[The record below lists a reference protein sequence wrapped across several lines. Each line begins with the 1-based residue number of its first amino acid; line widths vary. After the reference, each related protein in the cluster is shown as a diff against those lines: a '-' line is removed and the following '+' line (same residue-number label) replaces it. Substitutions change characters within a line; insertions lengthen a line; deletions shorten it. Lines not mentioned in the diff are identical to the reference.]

1 MENNKKEN
9 QAFIIALLTMIGGF
23 VSFHFFPGKDAVV
36 IPLMTFVLGYYFGSS
51 PGSHSKDQVLS
62 DLAKTAMRGSNGKNG
77 NCATPII
84 IEEPKP

>member
-9 QAFIIALLTMIGGF
+9 QAFIIALLTIIGGF
-23 VSFHFFPGKDAVV
+23 VSFHFFPGKDVVV

-51 PGSHSKDQVLS
+51 PGSHSKDLMLT
-62 DLAKTAMRGSNGKNG
+62 DLAKTAIKSSNGNG
-77 NCATPII
+77 ASCKLPVI

>member
-9 QAFIIALLTMIGGF
+9 QAFIIALLTMLGGF

-51 PGSHSKDQVLS
+51 PGSHSKDQMLS
-62 DLAKTAMRGSNGKNG
+62 DLAKTAMKSSNGNG
-77 NCATPII
+77 VSCKPPVV
-84 IEEPKP
+84 IEELKP